1 MAGKKERVRGKVAGQ
16 RAAGAGGRDKAEDSR
31 AGKAAAGGGHG
42 AAGGQAGKTAVG
54 GGQAEGQLAGAV
66 GGGRGAAGGE
76 RGTTRDRRAGKT
88 AAGGGQAGTAGRGRA
103 GAETSAKRAKAAAA
117 KGRGRQGKPVSATG
131 ESTEERI
138 KQAARKLFTQ
148 NGFAATRTRDIAKE
162 AGINLA
168 LLNYYFRSKQKLF
181 DMVMLENFRKFL
193 SGMTVSFH
201 DPNLTIEERLERIV
215 TAYVDFLNEF
225 PDLPLFI
232 LNEIRGNPSK
242 IADQIRQEVG
252 PARSAFFKE
261 LQEAKKEGR
270 IELEPFH
277 FVANLVGLTVF
288 PFVAR
293 PLLLRVTNVSDDRFL
308 QLMEERKKLVPMWI
322 KMMMTMKM
330 PAERGSK

>member
-1 MAGKKERVRGKVAGQ
+1 MEEKKTRGRGKATGRPAK
-16 RAAGAGGRDKAEDSR
+16 RAAGTDGS
-31 AGKAAAGGGHG
+31 
-42 AAGGQAGKTAVG
+42 Q
-54 GGQAEGQLAGAV
+54 
-66 GGGRGAAGGE
+66 GGRGKAV
-76 RGTTRDRRAGKT
+76 
-88 AAGGGQAGTAGRGRA
+88 GRP
-103 GAETSAKRAKAAAA
+103 TKRAKAAVVKA
-117 KGRGRQGKPVSATG
+117 RGRQAKPVSVAA

-148 NGFAATRTRDIAKE
+148 NGFAGTRTRDIARE
-162 AGINLA
+162 AGLNLA

-181 DMVMLENFRKFL
+181 DLIMLENFRKFL
-193 SGMTVSFH
+193 SGMTVNFH
-201 DPNLTIEERLERIV
+201 DPRLTIEDRLDRIV
-215 TAYVDFLNEF
+215 SAYVDFLTEF

-242 IADQIRQEVG
+242 IAEQIRQEVG
-252 PARSAFFKE
+252 PARSVFFKE

-270 IELEPFH
+270 FELEPFH

-293 PLLLRVTNVSDDRFL
+293 PLLVRVTGVSDEQFL

-330 PAERGSK
+330 PAPPASKK